1 MLAES
6 MPKIKFSG
14 VAITD
19 VTPQEGGLLT
29 SHSTANQHFFLPSLD
44 GALKAEMSL
53 ACWHQVDI
61 VPRDDSEF
69 NRLLM
74 ASIMVVEI

>member
-19 VTPQEGGLLT
+19 AIPQEGGPLT
-29 SHSTANQHFFLPSLD
+29 FHSTANQHFFLPSLD
-44 GALKAEMSL
+44 GALKAGISL
-53 ACWHQVDI
+53 AYEH
-61 VPRDDSEF
+61 
-69 NRLLM
+69 
-74 ASIMVVEI
+74 